1 MTNFPI
7 FLKLENRPCLV
18 VGGGRVAARK
28 IKQLLK
34 ANATVTVIA
43 PKISSLLNKFVEEKK
58 ITFLEKSYE
67 RTDIAFME
75 LVIAATND
83 REVNNKIAEHAK
95 SKKIMI
101 NVVIIQMLEHL
112 LCHLL

>member
-43 PKISSLLNKFVEEKK
+43 
-58 ITFLEKSYE
+58 
-67 RTDIAFME
+67 
-75 LVIAATND
+75 
-83 REVNNKIAEHAK
+83 
-95 SKKIMI
+95 
-101 NVVIIQMLEHL
+101 
-112 LCHLL
+112 